1 MEDKYFGKFATV
13 HAVLSI
19 MIGELSRAKREDRN
33 FVADDSRIDAILGRL
48 TEALQANRDLIRVCE
63 NMEKELVELRT
74 SLPFSKWPKMLCKDG
89 GWRVVCPNNMHT
101 GDM

>member
-13 HAVLSI
+13 HAVLWI

-63 NMEKELVELRT
+63 NMEKELEELRT
-74 SLPFSKWPKMLCKDG
+74 SLPFSKWPTMLCKNG